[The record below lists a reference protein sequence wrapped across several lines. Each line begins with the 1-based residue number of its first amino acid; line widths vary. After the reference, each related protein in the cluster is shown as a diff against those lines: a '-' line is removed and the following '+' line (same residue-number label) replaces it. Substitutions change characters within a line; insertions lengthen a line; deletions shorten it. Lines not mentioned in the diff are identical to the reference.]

1 MSCRKCK
8 ADSSE
13 SPITCEIKLGVY
25 GIPSIDSW
33 IEGEL
38 CLECAKKLA
47 VEYNI
52 IDADS
57 DLLK

>member
-1 MSCRKCK
+1 MKCRRCKCDISK
-8 ADSSE
+8 SK
-13 SPITCEIKLGVY
+13 ITCEIKLGVY

-52 IDADS
+52 IDADH